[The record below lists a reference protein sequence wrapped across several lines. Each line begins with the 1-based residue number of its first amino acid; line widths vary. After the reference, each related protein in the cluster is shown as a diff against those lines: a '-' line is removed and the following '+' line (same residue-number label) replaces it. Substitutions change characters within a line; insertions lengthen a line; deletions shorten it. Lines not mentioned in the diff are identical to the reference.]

1 MTIVLPIGCGCR
13 VADGVGVMHAIGIGQ
28 FRGDLRNY
36 VERVATG
43 ETFVVWRRGRPVARF
58 YPAHGMHD
66 MLLPVQLSDLR
77 TRASRLFDR
86 VADGETIAIEYRG
99 QTVAA
104 LQSWVGEEA
113 AKPRRVHPG

>member
-1 MTIVLPIGCGCR
+1 
-13 VADGVGVMHAIGIGQ
+13 MHAIGIGQ

-58 YPAHGMHD
+58 YPAHDMHD

-86 VADGETIAIEYRG
+86 VTDGETIAVEYRG
-99 QTVAA
+99 RTVAA

-113 AKPRRVHPG
+113 AKPRRIHAE